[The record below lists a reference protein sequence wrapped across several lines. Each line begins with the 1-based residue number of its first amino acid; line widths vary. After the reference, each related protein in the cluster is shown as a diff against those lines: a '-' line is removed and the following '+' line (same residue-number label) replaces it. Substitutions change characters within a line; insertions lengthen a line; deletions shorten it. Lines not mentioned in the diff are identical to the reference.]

1 MRTKKPKGR
10 TITFSGFLWK
20 PFSKA
25 APGVDALIL
34 YGQMWEPAETN
45 PARVEMALRV

>member
-10 TITFSGFLWK
+10 TITYSGFLWK
-20 PFSKA
+20 PSTKA